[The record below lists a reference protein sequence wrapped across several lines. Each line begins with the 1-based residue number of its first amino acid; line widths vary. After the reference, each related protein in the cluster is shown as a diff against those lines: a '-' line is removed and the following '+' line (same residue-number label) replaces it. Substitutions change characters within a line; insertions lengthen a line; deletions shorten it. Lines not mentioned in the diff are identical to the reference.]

1 MDGAENNE
9 AAGLLLS
16 QGRIEVTI
24 DLFYALWSNSKVEM
38 LSKGIELANEHL
50 CRVLRDQE
58 ELAGQ
63 YVYEESEIESKLAKV
78 ETCVISN

>member
-9 AAGLLLS
+9 AVGLLLG

-24 DLFYALWSNSKVEM
+24 DLFYLHWSNSKVEM
-38 LSKGIELANEHL
+38 LSKRIELAYEHL

-78 ETCVISN
+78 ETCVISY